1 MTTDNS
7 VRSKSPSQ
15 ERTAEAEESLA
26 RELGLISDRLERAV
40 CPMVLPSEQ
49 NALETE
55 FATQLLAAAEQMD
68 AAEIQ
73 SYIDQQWNTF
83 QQSNTLSEEKSEA
96 VLRAEWSRSHYYEHL
111 RKFIAEQE
119 QDSIVFESLQR
130 FLSTG
135 VLTCDAESRIRC
147 FCASINSAQTSEL
160 VEYINASWQREWL
173 SFPDFL
179 RSDCASKEATMQKAW
194 FLHEFET
201 ILESY
206 VKAQVAACFKF
217 APELPVAALEETLR
231 ARAAALVLRVK
242 AIHVPLIEA
251 ATADA
256 FEAELVN
263 VPAYLQAVVAQD
275 LRKQFMLQRYFD
287 IIENVLED
295 GVEPEPFRFEPEIDV
310 ALLPDPLLREHA
322 NRVLEQVREQ
332 HVQLIAE
339 AVQSAYEADTK
350 KVPEYLRIG
359 IEKSMRKQ
367 FLLSQY
373 FQIVSSVVSGD
384 AAASAFAW
392 EPEFSIESLRDDAA
406 RQSASELCLRVRPH
420 HVPMV
425 EARVEER
432 FRIDTSRIDPT
443 IMELHTGTIRA
454 HWLRENYVGILR
466 DIVDGSEPIS
476 STVPVAGAAEGSSIA
491 IDYAPS
497 NVFAS
502 PKKRLRHASP
512 QRVSDAQVVDKT
524 VHELHTQNLNGSD
537 ATKTTAVVLHYPEAP
552 RWGTVTDRKT
562 KSQIQVPVVSVMLA
576 DASGPILFELWRD
589 AADSAFRDLT
599 SWASSSNDALMWV
612 EVRHA
617 WCRAIP
623 GRVIPALR
631 KLVGNDRTTMV
642 RCEAP
647 SIACRGAPASELYS
661 VDFEQLNGAMPFTIC
676 LRGVVTSVQ
685 GEVLSQS
692 GNPMKHFKLHDQTGR
707 FVHCVA
713 LGRQV
718 DNEFIA
724 ECNEVVLYF
733 AKALPGVAGA
743 QGQLWMYDESHI
755 VLVGRRFG
763 VPPARLCMEL
773 R

>member
-1 MTTDNS
+1 MTTHNS

-26 RELGLISDRLERAV
+26 RELALISDRLERAV
-40 CPMVLPSEQ
+40 FPIVLPSEQ

-73 SYIDQQWNTF
+73 SYIDQQWNIF

-173 SFPDFL
+173 SFHDFL

-275 LRKQFMLQRYFD
+275 LRKQFLLQRYFD
-287 IIENVLED
+287 IIESVLED

-310 ALLPDPLLREHA
+310 ALLPDQLLREHA

-359 IEKSMRKQ
+359 IEKSLRKQ

-425 EARVEER
+425 EARLEER

-454 HWLRENYVGILR
+454 NWLRENYVGILR

-476 STVPVAGAAEGSSIA
+476 
-491 IDYAPS
+491 
-497 NVFAS
+497 
-502 PKKRLRHASP
+502 
-512 QRVSDAQVVDKT
+512 
-524 VHELHTQNLNGSD
+524 
-537 ATKTTAVVLHYPEAP
+537 
-552 RWGTVTDRKT
+552 
-562 KSQIQVPVVSVMLA
+562 
-576 DASGPILFELWRD
+576 
-589 AADSAFRDLT
+589 
-599 SWASSSNDALMWV
+599 
-612 EVRHA
+612 
-617 WCRAIP
+617 
-623 GRVIPALR
+623 
-631 KLVGNDRTTMV
+631 
-642 RCEAP
+642 
-647 SIACRGAPASELYS
+647 
-661 VDFEQLNGAMPFTIC
+661 
-676 LRGVVTSVQ
+676 
-685 GEVLSQS
+685 
-692 GNPMKHFKLHDQTGR
+692 
-707 FVHCVA
+707 
-713 LGRQV
+713 
-718 DNEFIA
+718 
-724 ECNEVVLYF
+724 
-733 AKALPGVAGA
+733 
-743 QGQLWMYDESHI
+743 
-755 VLVGRRFG
+755 
-763 VPPARLCMEL
+763 
-773 R
+773 